1 MSQAIG
7 SRPGAQEILRT
18 AITPRW
24 LVALAALIAF
34 VIACIFLGQW
44 QWDRTQDILAAERS
58 AAAEP
63 IALEELVNDGG
74 SWSNADI
81 GRTVILDGTFTA
93 QELQLPNREFQGQSG
108 SWIVTRFDLSSGGS
122 IAVMRGLLPDG
133 AQAPQVDATTV
144 QLEGVLH
151 PNEAFYEGANEN
163 SIVTVDSAAIEAEWG
178 TDLIAGYVMLQGGD
192 SESADTGTLVIVPP
206 TVQVGDVPFP
216 LQNFFYAIQW
226 WIFAAFA
233 IFVYARWL
241 YLDAKK

>member
-58 AAAEP
+58 AAAAP
-63 IALEELVNDGG
+63 IALQELVNDDGT
-74 SWSNADI
+74 WSNADI

-133 AQAPQVDATTV
+133 AQAPQVDATAV

-163 SIVTVDSAAIEAEWG
+163 SIVTVDSAAIADEWG
-178 TDLIAGYVMLQGGD
+178 TDLIDGYVMVQRQD
-192 SESADTGTLVIVPP
+192 PEPSEPGALVIVAP

>member
-7 SRPGAQEILRT
+7 SRPGAQEILRI

-58 AAAEP
+58 AAAAP
-63 IALEELVNDGG
+63 IALQELVNDDGT
-74 SWSNADI
+74 WSNADI

-133 AQAPQVDATTV
+133 AQAPQVDATAV

-163 SIVTVDSAAIEAEWG
+163 SIVTVDSAAIADEWG
-178 TDLIAGYVMLQGGD
+178 TDLIDGYVMVQRQD
-192 SESADTGTLVIVPP
+192 PEPSEPGALVIVAP

>member
-7 SRPGAQEILRT
+7 SRPGAQEVMRT

-34 VIACIFLGQW
+34 IIACIFLGQW

-58 AAAEP
+58 AAAAP
-63 IALEELVNDGG
+63 IALQELVNADGT
-74 SWSNADI
+74 WSNADI

-133 AQAPQVDATTV
+133 SQSTQVDATAV

-163 SIVTVDSAAIEAEWG
+163 SIVTVDSAAIADEWG
-178 TDLIAGYVMLQGGD
+178 TDLIDGYVMVQRQD
-192 SESADTGTLVIVPP
+192 PEPSEPGALVIVAP